1 MTSPIEHFSLVRF
14 SWIDGSSLSC
24 LVPFEVFK
32 VIITLV
38 TILLPDVKSSRSSV
52 FNYVIS
58 PSQTYFVYLILRPID
73 LLKCSIKTS
82 VFLTSDEKTSDA
94 TIGQKG
100 TLGPSS
106 WAIARAMAVFPVP
119 GGPAK
124 RRALPAIFFD
134 LMRSTATPAA
144 YLART

>member
-1 MTSPIEHFSLVRF
+1 MTSPIAHFSLVRF
-14 SWIDGSSLSC
+14 SWIDGSSFNC
-24 LVPFEVFK
+24 LVPFDVLR

-38 TILLPDVKSSRSSV
+38 TILLPVDRSSLSSV
-52 FNYVIS
+52 FNSEIY
-58 PSQTYFVYLILRPID
+58 PSQTSLVSLIFRPID
-73 LLKCSIKTS
+73 LLKFSIKTY
-82 VFLTSDEKTSDA
+82 VFLTSEENTSEA

-100 TLGPSS
+100 TLGPSY
-106 WAIARAMAVFPVP
+106 WAIAKAIAVFPVP

-144 YLART
+144 YI